1 MRKKTEVQ
9 APQNMGLNLKKRSQ
23 WGDVWRR
30 LRRNKVAMGAMCI
43 VILLVLAVLL
53 APLIAPY
60 DVSEMDTRARLA
72 GCSGKHLLGTDSYGR
87 DTLTRILYGGRVSM
101 LVSVMSVLI
110 ALAVGCLMGVTAG
123 YFGGWYENIIMRIT
137 DILMAIPS
145 FLMALLVS
153 VALGGGIINTAI
165 AIACS
170 AVPSYSRMS
179 RAMVLTTK
187 GEQYVE
193 AATSYGCSSARIM
206 LRQIFPNISSP
217 LIVQSMLRIGA
228 GIMAISG
235 LSFIGLGVQP
245 PTAEWGSMMS
255 SMITFFRQQPLVVV
269 FPGLAIIL
277 TIFSFNLFGDGL
289 RDAMDPKLKR

>member
-1 MRKKTEVQ
+1 MSKKVKETAAFDE
-9 APQNMGLNLKKRSQ
+9 NRMKKRSQ

-30 LRRNKVAMGAMCI
+30 LRRNKVAMVAMCI
-43 VILLVLAVLL
+43 VIAIVVCVLL
-53 APLIAPY
+53 ANVLAPY
-60 DVSEMDTRARLA
+60 DPATMDRHARL
-72 GCSGKHLLGTDSYGR
+72 SGMTAQHPLGTDSYGR
-87 DTLTRILYGGRVSM
+87 DTLSRILYGGRVSL
-101 LVSVMSVLI
+101 LVSVLSVII
-110 ALAVGCLMGVTAG
+110 AIIIGGIMGLTAG
-123 YFGGWYENIIMRIT
+123 YFGGWYENLIMRIT
-137 DILMAIPS
+137 DILMAVPA

-170 AVPSYSRMS
+170 AIPSYSRMS

-193 AATSYGCSSARIM
+193 AAQSYGCSSWRIM
-206 LRQIFPNISSP
+206 IRQILPNISSP

-245 PTAEWGSMMS
+245 PTAEWGNMMS
-255 SMITFFRQQPLVVV
+255 SMIGYFRQQPIVVI
-269 FPGLAIIL
+269 FPGIAIIL
-277 TIFSFNLFGDGL
+277 TIFGFNLFGDGL

>member
-1 MRKKTEVQ
+1 MGDAVRKGKDPAAE
-9 APQNMGLNLKKRSQ
+9 ARDRKRSQ

-30 LRRNKVAMGAMCI
+30 LKRNRLAMAALIVI
-43 VILLVLAVLL
+43 VILVLSCVFAHV
-53 APLIAPY
+53 ISPY
-60 DVSEMDTRARLA
+60 SPSEMDAASRLS
-72 GCSGKHLLGTDSYGR
+72 GCSAQHLLGTDSYGR
-87 DTLTRILYGGRVSM
+87 DTFTRILYGGRVSL
-101 LVSVMSVLI
+101 LVSLLSVLM
-110 ALAVGCLMGVTAG
+110 ALVVGGLMGLTAG
-123 YFGGWYENIIMRIT
+123 YFGGLYENVIMRIT
-137 DILMAIPS
+137 DILMAIPA

-153 VALGGGIINTAI
+153 VALGGGLINTAI

-170 AVPSYSRMS
+170 AVPSYSRMA
-179 RAMVLTTK
+179 RAMVLTAK

-193 AATSYGCSSARIM
+193 AATSYGCGSLRIM

-217 LIVQSMLRIGA
+217 LIVQSTLRIGG
-228 GIMAISG
+228 GIISISG

-255 SMITFFRQQPLVVV
+255 SMMTYFRMQPLVVI

>member
-1 MRKKTEVQ
+1 MRKTEKKNP
-9 APQNMGLNLKKRSQ
+9 AAETRDRKRSQ

-30 LRRNKVAMGAMCI
+30 LKRNRLAMAALVVI
-43 VILLVLAVLL
+43 VILVLSCVFANV
-53 APLIAPY
+53 IAPY
-60 DVSEMDTRARLA
+60 SPSEMDAANRLS
-72 GCSGKHLLGTDSYGR
+72 GCSAKHILGTDSYGR
-87 DTLTRILYGGRVSM
+87 DTFTRILYGGRVSL
-101 LVSVMSVLI
+101 LVSLLSVI
-110 ALAVGCLMGVTAG
+110 MALVVGGLMGLTAG
-123 YFGGWYENIIMRIT
+123 YFGGLYENIIMRIT
-137 DILMAIPS
+137 DILMAIPA

-153 VALGGGIINTAI
+153 VALGGGLLNTAI

-170 AVPSYSRMS
+170 AVPSYSRMA
-179 RAMVLTTK
+179 RAMVLTAK

-193 AATSYGCSSARIM
+193 AATSYGCSSLRIM

-217 LIVQSMLRIGA
+217 LIVQSTLRIGG
-228 GIMAISG
+228 GIISISG

-255 SMITFFRQQPLVVV
+255 SMMTYFRMQPLVVV

>member
-1 MRKKTEVQ
+1 MRKNE
-9 APQNMGLNLKKRSQ
+9 KKNPAVEARDRKSSQ

-30 LRRNKVAMGAMCI
+30 LKRNKLAMAALVVI
-43 VILLVLAVLL
+43 VVLVLSCVFANV
-53 APLIAPY
+53 IAPY
-60 DVSEMDTRARLA
+60 SPSEMDAANRLS
-72 GCSGKHLLGTDSYGR
+72 GCSVKHILGTDSYGR
-87 DTLTRILYGGRVSM
+87 DTFTRILYGGRVSL
-101 LVSVMSVLI
+101 LVSLLSVI
-110 ALAVGCLMGVTAG
+110 MALVVGGLMGLTAG
-123 YFGGWYENIIMRIT
+123 YFGGLYENIIMRIT
-137 DILMAIPS
+137 DILMAIPA

-153 VALGGGIINTAI
+153 VALGGGLLNTAI

-170 AVPSYSRMS
+170 AVPSYSRMA
-179 RAMVLTTK
+179 RAMVLTAK

-193 AATSYGCSSARIM
+193 AATSYGCSSLRIM

-217 LIVQSMLRIGA
+217 LIVQSTLRIGG
-228 GIMAISG
+228 GIISISG

-255 SMITFFRQQPLVVV
+255 SMMTYFRMQPLVVV